1 MLKITAT
8 FLDEISGDI
17 AHQNW
22 GPEEWDADFRAMRS
36 VGIDTVVLIRCGL
49 GRFMTYDSEVLR
61 SRMNCFTPPEDLT
74 QMFLDLA
81 QKYGMKFFFGNYSGG
96 FHVRGDFEKEI
107 DLNKAVC
114 EEAWKRYGSHPAF
127 AGWYLTQ
134 EVGRLQWNI
143 IEVMRELGRF
153 CKAISGNLPVM
164 ISPYIEGIMLYDPF
178 GTGVNAGKSVTLPE
192 FSREWDEIMAGIAG
206 AVDIVAFQDGGCAY
220 WELEDFLR
228 TARELADKHGIVCQ
242 TNVET
247 FDRDMPIRFLPI
259 KWEKM
264 HLKLQIAE
272 RAGIHEAIT
281 FEFSHFLSPN
291 SCYPQAHGLFRHY
304 QKYLRE
310 GDFIG
315 SVPSAHE
322 ALK

>member
-1 MLKITAT
+1 MLQITAT

-22 GPEEWDADFRAMRS
+22 GAEEWDADFAAMKR
-36 VGIDTVVLIRCGL
+36 VGIHQVVMIRCGN

-61 SRMNCFTPPEDLT
+61 TRMNCYTPPEDLT
-74 QMFLDLA
+74 RLFLDLSE
-81 QKYGMKFFFGNYSGG
+81 KYGMKFFFGNYNGG
-96 FHVRGDFEKEI
+96 LHVRGNYQKEI

-114 EEAWKRYGSHPAF
+114 EEAWARYGSHPAF

-143 IEVMRELGRF
+143 IEVMRELGSF
-153 CKAISGNLPVM
+153 SKQISNGLPVM

-178 GTGVNAGKSVTLPE
+178 GTGVNAGKSVTLAD
-192 FSREWDEIMAGIAG
+192 FTREWDEIMAGIAG
-206 AVDIVAFQDGGCAY
+206 AVDVVAFQDGGCAIHQ
-220 WELEDFLR
+220 LEDFLCS
-228 TARELADKHGIVCQ
+228 ARELADRHGLTCK

-247 FDRDMPIRFLPI
+247 FDRDIPIRFLPI

-264 HLKLQIAE
+264 RLKLQSAE
-272 RAGIHEAIT
+272 RAGIHDAIT

-304 QKYLRE
+304 QKYLRD
-310 GDFIG
+310 GGRI
-315 SVPSAHE
+315 
-322 ALK
+322 